1 MKKYLSLI
9 LALCLPALLGGCG
22 AVPLPMPE
30 SPTPPPAADTEKITY
45 EVSTDPY
52 EQTVTAED
60 GTTLMVID
68 FQIPHLQAYAN
79 GTLIEDPSTPAQ
91 EQAMDRVHT
100 FNENFDQW
108 RESNSSEENVSFV
121 KDLYRDMPEMFSE
134 DHMAPLSE
142 ELTYTCYRTGT
153 LISIAADYYS
163 YLGGA
168 HPNTVYFAWN
178 YDLDSGMFLT
188 ISELAADP
196 QTFTLAV
203 ADMLTVVTPGLPC
216 APVVRPVFTVGHK
229 TRSTYRNFRA
239 SGFVLGCIYAPMIL
253 CKLIIAAVT
262 VQRMVIFFSFAYFK
276 GIPFA
281 IVAVQPDMRSHRR
294 GCYKEQR
301 NRQETCNQPFFH
313 VFLLLKFL
321 KTL

>member
-30 SPTPPPAADTEKITY
+30 SPTPPPAADTEEITY

-79 GTLIEDPSTPAQ
+79 GALIEDPSTPAQ

-108 RESNSSEENVSFV
+108 RESNSSEENISFV

-203 ADMLTVVTPGLPC
+203 ADMIEVQAEEQIASTPELEGQSLSDVYWIITGRLWRNGAATTPPPLMRTVDGDLLRLRAGLLRQRPAGVPFPLRRAGQLLERQRPGG
-216 APVVRPVFTVGHK
+216 TG
-229 TRSTYRNFRA
+229 
-239 SGFVLGCIYAPMIL
+239 SGLM
-253 CKLIIAAVT
+253 
-262 VQRMVIFFSFAYFK
+262 FS
-276 GIPFA
+276 
-281 IVAVQPDMRSHRR
+281 QP
-294 GCYKEQR
+294 
-301 NRQETCNQPFFH
+301 
-313 VFLLLKFL
+313 
-321 KTL
+321 

>member
-30 SPTPPPAADTEKITY
+30 SPTPPPAADTEEITY

-79 GTLIEDPSTPAQ
+79 GALIEDPSTPAQ

-108 RESNSSEENVSFV
+108 RESNSSEENISFV
-121 KDLYRDMPEMFSE
+121 NDLYRDMPEMFSE

-178 YDLDSGMFLT
+178 LS
-188 ISELAADP
+188 
-196 QTFTLAV
+196 
-203 ADMLTVVTPGLPC
+203 
-216 APVVRPVFTVGHK
+216 
-229 TRSTYRNFRA
+229 
-239 SGFVLGCIYAPMIL
+239 
-253 CKLIIAAVT
+253 LIHI
-262 VQRMVIFFSFAYFK
+262 
-276 GIPFA
+276 
-281 IVAVQPDMRSHRR
+281 
-294 GCYKEQR
+294 
-301 NRQETCNQPFFH
+301 
-313 VFLLLKFL
+313 
-321 KTL
+321 

>member
-30 SPTPPPAADTEKITY
+30 SPTPPPAADTEEITY

-68 FQIPHLQAYAN
+68 FQIPHLQAYAD
-79 GTLIEDPSTPAQ
+79 GTLIEEPETPEQ
-91 EQAMDRVHT
+91 KQAMDRVHT

-108 RESNSSEENVSFV
+108 RESNSSEENISFV

-203 ADMLTVVTPGLPC
+203 TDMIEV
-216 APVVRPVFTVGHK
+216 
-229 TRSTYRNFRA
+229 
-239 SGFVLGCIYAPMIL
+239 
-253 CKLIIAAVT
+253 
-262 VQRMVIFFSFAYFK
+262 
-276 GIPFA
+276 
-281 IVAVQPDMRSHRR
+281 
-294 GCYKEQR
+294 
-301 NRQETCNQPFFH
+301 
-313 VFLLLKFL
+313 
-321 KTL
+321 

>member
-30 SPTPPPAADTEKITY
+30 SPTPPPAADTEEITY

-79 GTLIEDPSTPAQ
+79 GALIEDPSTPAQ

-108 RESNSSEENVSFV
+108 RESNSSEENISFV

-313 VFLLLKFL
+313 VFLLLKF
-321 KTL
+321 

>member
-30 SPTPPPAADTEKITY
+30 SPTPPPAADTEEITY

-108 RESNSSEENVSFV
+108 RESNSSEENISFV

-203 ADMLTVVTPGLPC
+203 ADMLTVVTHGLPC

>member
-30 SPTPPPAADTEKITY
+30 SPTPPPAADTEEITY

-79 GTLIEDPSTPAQ
+79 GALIEDPSTPAQ

-108 RESNSSEENVSFV
+108 RESNSSEENISFV

>member
-30 SPTPPPAADTEKITY
+30 SPTPPPAADTEEITY

-79 GTLIEDPSTPAQ
+79 GALIEDPSSPAQ

>member
-30 SPTPPPAADTEKITY
+30 SPTPPPAADTEEITY

-108 RESNSSEENVSFV
+108 RESNSSEENISFV

-168 HPNTVYFAWN
+168 VQAEEQIASTPELEGQSLSDVYWDNYRETLEKWSSDYAASFDADGLTVIFSAYELASYANGPQEFHFPYAA
-178 YDLDSGMFLT
+178 LDSYWSDSG
-188 ISELAADP
+188 
-196 QTFTLAV
+196 
-203 ADMLTVVTPGLPC
+203 
-216 APVVRPVFTVGHK
+216 
-229 TRSTYRNFRA
+229 RA
-239 SGFVLGCIYAPMIL
+239 VLGL
-253 CKLIIAAVT
+253 
-262 VQRMVIFFSFAYFK
+262 
-276 GIPFA
+276 
-281 IVAVQPDMRSHRR
+281 D
-294 GCYKEQR
+294 
-301 NRQETCNQPFFH
+301 
-313 VFLLLKFL
+313 
-321 KTL
+321 